1 MCMSTL
7 ETSPDVRALLH
18 RIMVAT
24 GREAEMCPV
33 PLASWLQEKC
43 VQFLMSVPGKPPKD
57 LKIVVDLGARYGGT
71 VQMVDGL
78 IREKRQRDSLK

>member
-1 MCMSTL
+1 
-7 ETSPDVRALLH
+7 
-18 RIMVAT
+18 
-24 GREAEMCPV
+24 
-33 PLASWLQEKC
+33 
-43 VQFLMSVPGKPPKD
+43 MSVPGKPPKD